1 MMKDDTFQK
10 EKKAHWQSYE
20 LRGSQEESQ
29 LRKQE
34 FYTSPDPLIARI
46 KKGDFD
52 RKTFL
57 KFMGASVVMTTVGCI
72 PKPQEKI
79 LPYVNLT
86 FKNEKDEIEQYD
98 FVKHGKSYH
107 YASVCGECGA
117 GCGILVKARDGRP
130 LKLEGNPN
138 HPVSQGAL
146 CASGQ
151 AAIFDLYDSDRA
163 KEPVQII
170 EGKAKSSDWFVLD
183 KDVKDKLS
191 ANKGKTVVVTKPLPS
206 SSSQEIVN
214 DFLKSV
220 GGGKHYEI
228 LLGTSED
235 AITIAQEKSY
245 GKAVLP
251 NYHFDK
257 AKVILSIDCD
267 FLGEWLSSVEFQ
279 KDFAKRR
286 DLVKQKSKDFN
297 KFIAAETHP
306 TMTGTNADQ
315 RVPLKPGD
323 QRKFVLAVAKA
334 LSDLGIGGITGVS
347 GLDLAKTA
355 SELGI
360 PKELILKTATALAG
374 AKGESLVVAGG
385 SSAETA
391 DAIDLQIAVN
401 MLNSALGNDGKTIDS
416 TSVRKTG
423 RTDYYA
429 NLSTLAKDLK
439 EGKVGVV
446 FLYGFNPVYTAPNG
460 EEWKNLLHQSAQIV
474 TLSDRVDET
483 ALASNWLAPASHF
496 LESWGDAE
504 PFTGIATIQQP
515 TIRPLFSSRSF
526 EDSLIAWA
534 GGSLLGASSYY
545 DYLKTKYS
553 KKTGWEELLRSGI
566 YNTAGNR
573 KADKAARGFKGT
585 IAPLTAS
592 KSGLTLS
599 LYTSSAVKD
608 GARAN
613 NSQLQELPDPVSK
626 VTWDNYVAI
635 SPQFSR
641 SSGIKLNDVVKV
653 TVGDKSFEL
662 PALIQPG
669 LHPEAVGIAI
679 GYGRTAVGEIGNGVG
694 KNASVLAPITKD
706 GIVYSGLS
714 VTVEPTGK
722 KYKLATTQDH
732 HMMSPGV
739 MMGVEWKERPLIISA
754 KIQDYDKNPSANI
767 PEPEIPK
774 ILIDGKLVRA
784 QGANA
789 PADQPG
795 SQFQYPGYKW
805 GMAVDLTQCTGC
817 GSCVVACNIENN
829 VPMVGRDEVRM
840 GREMHWLRIDRYY
853 IGDPEVPESIEIAH
867 QPLMCQHCDNAPCE
881 TVCPVAATVHS
892 SEGVNDM
899 VYNRCVGTRYC
910 SNNCPYKVRRFNWLE
925 HWNEHNLLGESNY
938 TFKAT
943 PPRNLGLNPELTVR
957 SRGVMEKCNFCSSR
971 VAEAKI
977 QAKNEGRTLRDGEA
991 SCACEQS
998 CPSDSIV
1005 FGNVN
1010 DPESKVAKLL
1020 KDPRSYKLLEYL
1032 NIGPAV
1038 SYLTRVRNN
1047 V

>member
-1 MMKDDTFQK
+1 MKDDTFQK

-20 LRGSQEESQ
+20 LRGSKEESQ

-86 FKNEKDEIEQYD
+86 FKNENDEIEQYD
-98 FVKHGKSYH
+98 FLKHGKSYH

-170 EGKAKSSDWFVLD
+170 EGKAKASDWFVID
-183 KDVKDKLS
+183 KDVKETLS
-191 ANKGKTVVVTKPLPS
+191 ANKGKTVIVTKPLPS

-214 DFLKSV
+214 DFLRSV

-323 QRKFVLAVAKA
+323 QRKFALAVAKA
-334 LSDLGIGGITGVS
+334 LSDLGVGGISGVA

-360 PKELILKTATALAG
+360 PKELIIKTATALAS

-391 DAIDLQIAVN
+391 DAVDLQIAVN

-416 TSVRKTG
+416 TSVRKNG

-439 EGKVGVV
+439 DGKVGVV

-460 EEWKNLLHQSAQIV
+460 EEWKNLLHQAAQIV

-483 ALASNWLAPASHF
+483 ALASNWLAPVSHF

-504 PFTGIATIQQP
+504 PFSGIATIQQP

-534 GGSLLGASSYY
+534 GGSLLGVSSYY

-553 KKTGWEELLRSGI
+553 KKTNWEELLRSGI

-573 KADKAARGFKGT
+573 KADKGARGFRGT

-662 PALIQPG
+662 PALVQPG

-714 VTVEPTGK
+714 VSVEPTGK

-805 GMAVDLTQCTGC
+805 GMAVDLTSCTGC
-817 GSCVVACNIENN
+817 GSCVVACSIENN

-853 IGDPEVPESIEIAH
+853 IGDPEIPESIEIAH

-881 TVCPVAATVHS
+881 TVCPVAATIHS

-925 HWNEHNLLGESNY
+925 HWNEHNLLGESTY

-1010 DPESKVAKLL
+1010 DPESRVAKLL